1 MHLCGSLIA
10 PPGLTACRKEPCPP
24 DTTALHLICGPPRCT
39 LCCTL
44 CCPPSAVL
52 LECEEQDGLREIMR
66 RLCAELARRA
76 LLAADVN
83 SIDDEAEL
91 RRMLRQAQAALAGAP

>member
-1 MHLCGSLIA
+1 
-10 PPGLTACRKEPCPP
+10 
-24 DTTALHLICGPPRCT
+24 
-39 LCCTL
+39 
-44 CCPPSAVL
+44 
-52 LECEEQDGLREIMR
+52 MR